1 MMKNK
6 NLKSNEF
13 LKMCEALENGN
24 APKVGFKNPDL
35 WRLTTN
41 Q

>member
-13 LKMCEALENGN
+13 LKMCKVLENGN
-24 APKVGFKNPDL
+24 APKVEFKRPDF
-35 WRLTTN
+35 WRFTTN